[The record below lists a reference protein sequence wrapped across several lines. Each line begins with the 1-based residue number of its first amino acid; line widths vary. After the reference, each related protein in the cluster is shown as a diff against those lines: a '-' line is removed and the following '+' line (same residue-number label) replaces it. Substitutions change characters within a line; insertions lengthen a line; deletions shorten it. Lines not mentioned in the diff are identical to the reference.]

1 MVCLCGSSIVKD
13 GFKLPIKAGALGKAI
28 YFSRCALT
36 AFWFCE
42 PKDQADKRE
51 PNTRVA
57 VGKLLL
63 CAVDVGRVKKCSG
76 HDPSLTYL
84 GLLASGYDCASIIAD
99 ELYPTDLI
107 ADETAVFDPS
117 RCRIS
122 YILTVEVSFVP
133 DNCTGALRPGCR
145 GSNLISQFKLGQLAK
160 LREELAKPSLQFA
173 GFEHHLHDGAYA
185 EQVHTAS
192 WLDLT

>member
-1 MVCLCGSSIVKD
+1 MVCLCGSSIVKE
-13 GFKLPIKAGALGKAI
+13 GFKLPVKAGALGKAI

-42 PKDQADKRE
+42 PKDEADKRE

-117 RCRIS
+117 RCRAS
-122 YILTVEVSFVP
+122 YVLTVEVSFAP
-133 DNCTGALRPGCR
+133 ENGTGALRPGAC
-145 GSNLISQFKLGQLAK
+145 GHESNLVSQFKLGQLAK
-160 LREELAKPSLQFA
+160 LREELDKPSLQRV
-173 GFEHHLHDGAYA
+173 GLEYHPHDGRWA
-185 EQVHTAS
+185 EEVHT

>member
-1 MVCLCGSSIVKD
+1 MPV
-13 GFKLPIKAGALGKAI
+13 KAGALGKAI

-42 PKDQADKRE
+42 PKDQADKSE
-51 PNTRVA
+51 SNTRVA

-63 CAVDVGRVKKCSG
+63 CAVDVGRVNKCSG
-76 HDPSLTYL
+76 YDPSLTSL

-117 RCRIS
+117 RCRAS
-122 YILTVEVSFVP
+122 YVLTVEVSFAP
-133 DNCTGALRPGCR
+133 ENSTFALRPGAR
-145 GSNLISQFKLGQLAK
+145 GHESNLVSQFKLGQLAK
-160 LREELAKPSLQFA
+160 LRQELDKPSLQRVSLESYA
-173 GFEHHLHDGAYA
+173 HDGPWA
-185 EQVHTAS
+185 EEVHTAT

>member
-1 MVCLCGSSIVKD
+1 M
-13 GFKLPIKAGALGKAI
+13 PINAGALGKAI

-36 AFWFCE
+36 AFWFRE
-42 PKDQADKRE
+42 PKDQADSKRE

-76 HDPSLTYL
+76 HDPSLTSL

-133 DNCTGALRPGCR
+133 DNCTGALRPGAC
-145 GSNLISQFKLGQLAK
+145 GHESNLVSQFKLGQLAK

-173 GFEHHLHDGAYA
+173 GFEHHPHDGAYA